1 MSRIRGMLVGLQ
13 QRFHFGWEPKQHTPG
28 VREIGGFI
36 VVIAVVL
43 SWRLYATS
51 KQADA
56 RSPDKDA
63 VTNGEVNREPVM
75 AMVNGVEITRED
87 LVRAAVSR
95 YGQTILEAL
104 VNRTIIEQAC
114 QRHQISVSPED
125 VQSEITAMAQRFNVP
140 REQWIELIQ
149 KERGIEPQQ
158 YAEDIVWPMLALRHL
173 ARASIEPSDT
183 ELEKAFE
190 NRFGAAIKARI
201 IVLPTQKTAE
211 KIRALAIAAPDDF
224 GGLARQHSI
233 DVGSASANGWVQP
246 IRRHSGDTTF
256 EKAAFELEE
265 GMISDVVQVADQFIF
280 LKCEGKLPAADVTLA
295 EVRPRLMEE
304 LREEKSRRASKEVF
318 RKEQD
323 AAIIQNIM
331 NDPVKRSEQPGVA
344 ALVNGVAI
352 MISTVE
358 DECVDRHGEE
368 VLEILIT
375 RSIVNQAL
383 QRQRKKVT
391 QSDID
396 AEIIRAAESLGFR
409 KSDGSADTAAWLE
422 RVAKE
427 EKASLDYYIEDIVWP
442 TVALKK
448 LLGPVPVTREDLDR
462 AFEATFGAR
471 SRCRMIVLDTQ
482 RRAQEVWQL
491 ARQNLTV
498 EMIGDLAERYSVDP
512 TSRTLRGEVPP
523 IQRYGGQPTLEREA
537 FSLQTG
543 ELSGVIQVAD
553 RFLVLYCEGYTKP
566 ADVSFDE
573 VKAELHADILEK
585 KQRIEMARHFTHL
598 RGGAAIDNYLA
609 GTSQSPVGQ
618 HNTPRSQGQALPPST
633 LTQAEIDEL
642 TRPRAGSRKAKDQ
655 DAGVVPASRE
665 VSVP

>member
-1 MSRIRGMLVGLQ
+1 MSRIGEMLKGLQ
-13 QRFHFGWEPKQHTPG
+13 RQNYFGWFQKLYTPRL
-28 VREIGGFI
+28 REISGLL
-36 VVIAVVL
+36 VVMAAVL
-43 SWRLYATS
+43 SWRLYTTS
-51 KQADA
+51 EQADA
-56 RSPDKDA
+56 QSPVEDS
-63 VTNGEVNREPVM
+63 VTQETVNHESIM
-75 AMVNGVEITRED
+75 AMVNGVEITRKEVVHAS
-87 LVRAAVSR
+87 LSR
-95 YGQTILEAL
+95 YGENILEAL
-104 VNRTIIEQAC
+104 VNRAIIEQAC
-114 QRHQISVSPED
+114 ERHQISVSAAD
-125 VQSEITAMAQRFNVP
+125 VQAEITAMSQRFNVP
-140 REQWIELIQ
+140 RDQWIELIR

-158 YAEDIVWPMLALRHL
+158 YADDIVWPMLALRRL

-183 ELEKAFE
+183 ELGKAFE
-190 NRFGAAIKARI
+190 NRFGPAIKARI
-201 IVLPTQKTAE
+201 IVLPTLKAAE

-246 IRRHSGDTTF
+246 IRRHSGDTSF
-256 EKAAFELEE
+256 EKVAFQLEE
-265 GMISDVVQVADQFIF
+265 GTISDIVQVADQFIF
-280 LKCEGKLPAADVTLA
+280 LKCEGRLPAADVTLA

-318 RKEQD
+318 RKAQD
-323 AAIIQNIM
+323 AAVIQNVM
-331 NDPVKRSEQPGVA
+331 NDPAKRSVQPGVA

-352 MISTVE
+352 KMRKVE
-358 DECVDRHGEE
+358 DECIDRHGEE

-391 QSDID
+391 QSDMD

-427 EKASLDYYIEDIVWP
+427 EKASLEYYIEDIVWP

-448 LLGPVPVTREDLDR
+448 LIGPVPVTREDLDR

-537 FSLQTG
+537 FALKTG
-543 ELSGVIQVAD
+543 ELSGVVQVAD

-573 VKAELHADILEK
+573 VKSELHADILEK

-618 HNTPRSQGQALPPST
+618 HDTPNSQRKALPPTNLS
-633 LTQAEIDEL
+633 QAELDEL
-642 TRPRAGSRKAKDQ
+642 TRPRVGSRKAKEQ
-655 DAGVVPASRE
+655 GSGVVPASRE
-665 VSVP
+665 VSIP